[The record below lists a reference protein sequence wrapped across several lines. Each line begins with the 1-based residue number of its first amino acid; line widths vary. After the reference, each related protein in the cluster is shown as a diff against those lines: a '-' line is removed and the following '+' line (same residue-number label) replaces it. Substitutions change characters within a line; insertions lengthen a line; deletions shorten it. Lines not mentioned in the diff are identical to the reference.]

1 MMIIDAHCHLG
12 FSPQFHLPDA
22 SVATLLRIMDHLQI
36 ERAIASPL
44 TLLSGLREPGWD
56 EALHAHHESG
66 GRVLLYTVFDP
77 RTPASLDFVRRSA
90 KETAVVGIKIH
101 PSMHQCPADDDRYRP
116 IWEFAATA
124 RLPILTHSWCLS
136 DYNPPQ
142 KYSQPA
148 LFARYVREFPEVAL
162 ILGHAGGRYE
172 GHLAAVALA
181 QAGPNVYLDLSGDV
195 YGLGLIEYLVAR
207 LGSRRILY
215 GSDLTWLDPRPALGM
230 ILDAE
235 VSAADKTNILRDNAL
250 QVFHLETKELH
261 A

>member
-1 MMIIDAHCHLG
+1 
-12 FSPQFHLPDA
+12 
-22 SVATLLRIMDHLQI
+22 MDRLQI

-44 TLLSGLREPGWD
+44 ALFSGLREPGWA
-56 EALHAHHESG
+56 EALHVHRESG

-77 RTPASLDFVRRSA
+77 RTPASLDFVRQSV

-124 RLPILTHSWCLS
+124 GLPILTHSWCLS
-136 DYNPPQ
+136 DYNPAAEHA
-142 KYSQPA
+142 QPA

-181 QAGPNVYLDLSGDV
+181 QASPNVYLDLSGDV
-195 YGLGLIEYLVAR
+195 YGLGLVEYLVAQ

-230 ILDAE
+230 ILDTE
-235 VSAADKTNILRDNAL
+235 VSGADKTNILRDNAWRL
-250 QVFHLETKELH
+250 FHLETKELH
-261 A
+261 T